1 LDKDAKPLSRKEFL
15 KTAAAGI
22 LGICFSSISV
32 KDSNSAGQKKNE
44 ERPGL
49 AELGRTGIKVTPLGF
64 GASRTM
70 EQSLVMAALEAGLNF
85 LDTGRSYFRGQNE
98 MMIGRAT
105 AGLRKEVV
113 IQSKLDL
120 GLTSQQL
127 NSPAEIKKSGS

>member
-1 LDKDAKPLSRKEFL
+1 
-15 KTAAAGI
+15 
-22 LGICFSSISV
+22 
-32 KDSNSAGQKKNE
+32 
-44 ERPGL
+44 
-49 AELGRTGIKVTPLGF
+49 
-64 GASRTM
+64 M

-127 NSPAEIKKSGS
+127 NSPAE

>member
-1 LDKDAKPLSRKEFL
+1 
-15 KTAAAGI
+15 
-22 LGICFSSISV
+22 
-32 KDSNSAGQKKNE
+32 
-44 ERPGL
+44 
-49 AELGRTGIKVTPLGF
+49 
-64 GASRTM
+64 M

-127 NSPAEIKKSGS
+127 NSPAEIKRAVAEMEASLQASLRALQTDYLDIMLIHGAVSPEVIFQEEIIRFFEEARRKGTIKAHGFFLPHQSG